1 MIAAIHAGWK
11 GAFKGII
18 KRTLNFMIKKGCDPK
33 NVTAVIGP
41 CISVKN
47 YEVKKDFIKKLIKK
61 DGKNKKFFKKIQNKD
76 FFDLK
81 KYVLSQLKALNIK
94 KIDIINKNTFNPK
107 NNFFSARRSI
117 SRNENDYGRNISVI
131 MINWQYLMKLLTGNS
146 NKPLSKNIAKYL
158 KSKLVNSSIKKFSD
172 GEIYI
177 EINENIRGN
186 SIFIIQSISSPANDN
201 LMELLLCIDAL
212 KRSSAKNI
220 TAVIPYFGYARQDRK
235 VVPRTSISAKLV
247 SNLITKAGADR
258 VVTVDLHAGQ
268 IQGFF
273 DIPVDNLFATPI
285 FARHAKKNIK
295 SKNIICVAPDV
306 GGTER
311 ARALGKILN
320 VELAIVDKRRP
331 KPGQSKV
338 MNVIGNVKG
347 KTCIIVDDIIDSGGT
362 IVNAAKALKDRGAKE
377 VYVYI
382 THGVLSG
389 EAVDKIKKSVI
400 RKLVITDT
408 IDNHD
413 KIKNVKNIE
422 VLPISALMGEA
433 IKRISNSTSVSD
445 LFK

>member
-1 MIAAIHAGWK
+1 
-11 GAFKGII
+11 
-18 KRTLNFMIKKGCDPK
+18 
-33 NVTAVIGP
+33 
-41 CISVKN
+41 
-47 YEVKKDFIKKLIKK
+47 
-61 DGKNKKFFKKIQNKD
+61 
-76 FFDLK
+76 
-81 KYVLSQLKALNIK
+81 
-94 KIDIINKNTFNPK
+94 
-107 NNFFSARRSI
+107 
-117 SRNENDYGRNISVI
+117 
-131 MINWQYLMKLLTGNS
+131 MKLLTGNS
-146 NKPLSKNIAKYL
+146 NKTLSKNIAKYL
-158 KSKLVNSSIKKFSD
+158 KSKLVNSSIRKFAD

-258 VVTVDLHAGQ
+258 IVTVDLHAGQ

-285 FARHAKKNIK
+285 FARHVRKKIK
-295 SKNIICVAPDV
+295 SKKIVCVAPDV

-311 ARALGKILN
+311 ARALGKLLN
-320 VELAIVDKRRP
+320 AELAIVDKRRP
-331 KPGQSKV
+331 KPGQSQV
-338 MNVIGNVKG
+338 MNVIGDVRN
-347 KTCIIVDDIIDSGGT
+347 KTCILVDDIIDSGGT
-362 IVNAAKALKDRGAKE
+362 IVNAAAALKKRGAKE
-377 VYVYI
+377 VFVYI

-389 EAVDKIKKSVI
+389 DAVKKIQKSAI
-400 RKLVITDT
+400 KKLVITDT
-408 IDNHD
+408 INNGE
-413 KIKNVKNIE
+413 KTKNIKNIE

>member
-1 MIAAIHAGWK
+1 
-11 GAFKGII
+11 
-18 KRTLNFMIKKGCDPK
+18 
-33 NVTAVIGP
+33 
-41 CISVKN
+41 
-47 YEVKKDFIKKLIKK
+47 
-61 DGKNKKFFKKIQNKD
+61 
-76 FFDLK
+76 
-81 KYVLSQLKALNIK
+81 
-94 KIDIINKNTFNPK
+94 
-107 NNFFSARRSI
+107 
-117 SRNENDYGRNISVI
+117 
-131 MINWQYLMKLLTGNS
+131 MKLLTGNS
-146 NKPLSKNIAKYL
+146 NKVLSKNIAKYL
-158 KSKLVNSSIKKFSD
+158 KSKLVNSSIRKFAD
-172 GEIYI
+172 GEIYV

-186 SIFIIQSISSPANDN
+186 SIFIIQSVSSPANDN

-285 FARHAKKNIK
+285 FARHIKKKIK
-295 SKNIICVAPDV
+295 SKKIICVAPDV

-311 ARALGKILN
+311 ARALGKLLN
-320 VELAIVDKRRP
+320 AGLAIVDKRRP
-331 KPGQSKV
+331 KPGQSQV
-338 MNVIGNVKG
+338 MNVIGDVKD

-362 IVNAAKALKDRGAKE
+362 IINAAKALKDRGAKE

-389 EAVDKIKKSVI
+389 DAVKKIKTSVI
-400 RKLVITDT
+400 KNLVITDT
-408 IDNHD
+408 IQNDQ
-413 KIKNVKNIE
+413 KTKNVKNIE
-422 VLPISALMGEA
+422 VLPISGLMGEA

>member
-1 MIAAIHAGWK
+1 
-11 GAFKGII
+11 
-18 KRTLNFMIKKGCDPK
+18 
-33 NVTAVIGP
+33 
-41 CISVKN
+41 
-47 YEVKKDFIKKLIKK
+47 
-61 DGKNKKFFKKIQNKD
+61 
-76 FFDLK
+76 
-81 KYVLSQLKALNIK
+81 
-94 KIDIINKNTFNPK
+94 
-107 NNFFSARRSI
+107 
-117 SRNENDYGRNISVI
+117 
-131 MINWQYLMKLLTGNS
+131 MKLLTGNS
-146 NKPLSKNIAKYL
+146 NKVLSKNIAKYL
-158 KSKLVNSSIKKFSD
+158 KSKLVNSSIRKFAD
-172 GEIYI
+172 GEVYI

-285 FARHAKKNIK
+285 FARHVRKKIK
-295 SKNIICVAPDV
+295 SKKIVCVAPDV

-311 ARALGKILN
+311 ARALGKLLN
-320 VELAIVDKRRP
+320 VGLAIVDKRRP

-338 MNVIGNVKG
+338 MNIIGEVKDQ
-347 KTCIIVDDIIDSGGT
+347 TCIIVDDIIDSGGT
-362 IVNAAKALKDRGAKE
+362 IINAAKALKERGAKE

-389 EAVDKIKKSVI
+389 DAVKKIKNSVI
-400 RKLVITDT
+400 KNLVITDT
-408 IDNHD
+408 IDNGE
-413 KIKNVKNIE
+413 KTKNVKNIE
-422 VLPISALMGEA
+422 VLPISGLMGEA

>member
-1 MIAAIHAGWK
+1 MK
-11 GAFKGII
+11 II
-18 KRTLNFMIKKGCDPK
+18 
-33 NVTAVIGP
+33 
-41 CISVKN
+41 
-47 YEVKKDFIKKLIKK
+47 
-61 DGKNKKFFKKIQNKD
+61 
-76 FFDLK
+76 
-81 KYVLSQLKALNIK
+81 
-94 KIDIINKNTFNPK
+94 
-107 NNFFSARRSI
+107 
-117 SRNENDYGRNISVI
+117 
-131 MINWQYLMKLLTGNS
+131 TGNS
-146 NKPLSKNIAKYL
+146 NKNLSLKISKYL
-158 KSKLVNSSIKKFSD
+158 KNRLVRSSIKRFSD

-186 SIFIIQSISSPANDN
+186 SIFVIQSISSPANDN

-258 VVTVDLHAGQ
+258 VVTIDLHAGQ

-285 FARHAKKNIK
+285 FARHVRKKIK
-295 SKNIICVAPDV
+295 NKNLICVAPDV

-311 ARALGKILN
+311 ARALGKFLHAG
-320 VELAIVDKRRP
+320 LAIIDKRRP
-331 KPGQSKV
+331 APGKSEV

-362 IVNAAKALKDRGAKE
+362 IVNAASALIERGAKE
-377 VYVYI
+377 VHVYV

-389 EAVDKIKKSVI
+389 KAVQKIKNSKI
-400 RKLVITDT
+400 KRLIITDT
-408 IDNHD
+408 IDNSERV
-413 KIKNVKNIE
+413 KGAKNIE
-422 VLPISALMGEA
+422 ILTISQLVGEA

-445 LFK
+445 LFT